1 MAKHS
6 LPMAD
11 RVDVLVWCCLSVPS
25 VGRLLLLN
33 CYWPAWLNV
42 LADRLYVL
50 AWFAECGQQQ
60 QLQDH
65 ENSSM
70 Q

>member
-50 AWFAECGQQQ
+50 AWFAECGQ
-60 QLQDH
+60 
-65 ENSSM
+65 
-70 Q
+70 